1 MSTYY
6 ISKLCVWLIVT
17 GGYKEYNQSD
27 NTSRPVSGCDVTV
40 IVELGMIIISCDVL
54 LYTQQYIT

>member
-6 ISKLCVWLIVT
+6 TSKSCVWIIVT
-17 GGYKEYNQSD
+17 GGYKQYNRSD
-27 NTSRPVSGCDVTV
+27 NADLITGCDVTV
-40 IVELGMIIISCDVL
+40 IMELGMIIISCDVL

>member
-6 ISKLCVWLIVT
+6 ISKSCVWIIVT
-17 GGYKEYNQSD
+17 GGYKEYNRSD
-27 NTSRPVSGCDVTV
+27 NTSLPVSGCDVTV

-54 LYTQQYIT
+54 LYTQ